1 MIYSRISSGLEFL
14 DATYGGLYSNRSY
27 LLRGP
32 SQSGRTTAALQ
43 FLLAGVEN
51 NEAGILISSDR
62 IENVILKA
70 ESVGLSL
77 ENYLM
82 DNRLILMEYPK
93 DIINGRF
100 QLGGI
105 IHLLGEIERYI
116 NNYGCSR
123 IVFDTI
129 IPLLSKA
136 REPHLT
142 NYVYSLMNSLDALH
156 GTILVTSGEPNSPV
170 ATRITE
176 LLEDAVVGSFVLS
189 SIPLRQGT
197 QKTFSV
203 HKMINPL
210 FPPQTFK
217 IKFEYGTGIVLDES
231 GIAAEMG
238 SESLTHVNIQEIPLH
253 IAVLD
258 RDEDT
263 QSYLED
269 IFAKG
274 SHVVLVESEEE
285 LLSQHLLLDYDV
297 VLINTRCAPNWHQ
310 IVPVVREANPKQPIY
325 IISESRVG
333 SISYQAVKQIGA
345 DGLFY
350 KPMAKQDVLKAIE
363 KAFRTYGILDD
374 IIEKR
379 LRSPLTNMP
388 VDFESPAIMGDQ
400 VVVEQ
405 TTKTGNL
412 ITLAVFKEQVQLQ
425 ILKSNQGSY
434 KSSFALVSFRM
445 ISTPEITKLPNLP
458 LGLELVKKVANIIS
472 VSLRGANDRACRS
485 MDKVIVLL
493 EDCDKEGAEA
503 FVKRVFHEMKSE
515 IQAKLNIQIGKHLM
529 ISNAIAIYP
538 KDGSDVQTLISHVT
552 DHSRNFKLIN

>member
-32 SQSGRTTAALQ
+32 AQSGRTTAALQ
-43 FLLAGVEN
+43 FLLAGLEN
-51 NEAGILISSDR
+51 NESGILISSDR

-70 ESVGLSL
+70 EAIGLSL

-82 DNRLILMEYPK
+82 DNRLILMEFPK

-100 QLGGI
+100 QLGGV

-116 NNYGCSR
+116 NSYGCSR
-123 IVFDTI
+123 IVFDTL

-176 LLEDAVVGSFVLS
+176 LIEDAVVGSFVLS
-189 SIPLRQGT
+189 SVPLRQGI
-197 QKTFSV
+197 QRTFSV

-231 GIAAEMG
+231 GITSDIG
-238 SESLTHVNIQEIPLH
+238 SEYRSKVQISEVPLH
-253 IAVLD
+253 VAVLD
-258 RDEDT
+258 VDEDV

-274 SHVVLVESEEE
+274 SHVVMVESEEE

-297 VLINTRCAPNWHQ
+297 IMINTKCAPNWHQ
-310 IVPVVREANPKQPIY
+310 IVSVVREANPKQPIY
-325 IISESRVG
+325 IISESRLG
-333 SISYQAVKQIGA
+333 AISYQTVKQVGA
-345 DGLFY
+345 DGLFI
-350 KPMAKQDVLKAIE
+350 KPMVKQDVLKAIE
-363 KAFRTYGILDD
+363 KALKNYGTYEDV
-374 IIEKR
+374 IEKR
-379 LRSPLTNMP
+379 VNTTLENLP
-388 VDFESPAIMGDQ
+388 VDFETAPVVGISSPIDQ
-400 VVVEQ
+400 
-405 TTKTGNL
+405 TRNHGNL

-425 ILKSNQGSY
+425 ILKSSQGQV

-445 ISTPEITKLPNLP
+445 INTPEITKLPNLP

-472 VSLRGANDRACRS
+472 ISLRGANDRACRS

-503 FVKRVFHEMKSE
+503 FVRRVFQEMKTE
-515 IQAKLNIQIGKHLM
+515 IQSKLNIQIGKHLM
-529 ISNAIAIYP
+529 ISNAIAVYP
-538 KDGSDVQTLISHVT
+538 KDGTDVQTLISHVT
-552 DHSRNFKLIN
+552 DFSRNFKLIS